1 MEVEDTSERIINTT
15 KNISEPNKDYSS
27 QSLENHSDD
36 EPDEEDSV
44 FYTFQSKN
52 PEYPVAVPVY
62 QKFDTKDLP
71 QFKVYSFDNIKYSN
85 FELGHYVN
93 SLLEELVESR
103 IHYKNEIEKLASL
116 RTAAHELFNEL
127 FADKKEEKSIECQC
141 KCKRELKTKHEFTT
155 TFFQPA
161 KSIQMQKLLVMKIVH
176 LTENL
181 PLSAYKSYFSR
192 LTLDKF
198 FKDLT
203 TTGFKDVEF
212 PELVAVLEVLFNFYS
227 ITSNHKTP
235 DPGLQMFIRSWTERY
250 VCFLYRYVGAFLP
263 DLDYYI
269 SKLVIKVASVWS
281 AYLFRVSFELDS
293 EDFEYLTHVNQVLMM
308 ILSSKMQEV
317 EEFEDSV
324 EICLDRLPWKVIAD
338 KLGKCPERT
347 PEFIH
352 ALTREVNAELL
363 GSKQIVR
370 KLCVVAI
377 DLVKTVGSFCSDL
390 AVVNNLTVQLC
401 TNITECF
408 VKSGCAFFYTNYY
421 EKKNIII
428 FILHRT
434 FRNSFWPLLK
444 KTLPV
449 EHNFV
454 IFLVFPTNSDRPTE
468 PRIYRTHL

>member
-1 MEVEDTSERIINTT
+1 MEVEELSNTT
-15 KNISEPNKDYSS
+15 KNISEPNKNFCEKSVET
-27 QSLENHSDD
+27 LTDD
-36 EPDEEDSV
+36 EPDEEDSENL
-44 FYTFQSKN
+44 YTFQSKN
-52 PEYPVAVPVY
+52 PEYPVTVPAY
-62 QKFDTKDLP
+62 EKFDSKDLP
-71 QFKVYSFDNIKYSN
+71 QPEVYLFDNIKYTN

-93 SLLEELVESR
+93 SLLGELVDSR

-155 TFFQPA
+155 TYFQPA
-161 KSIQMQKLLVMKIVH
+161 KSIQMQKLLAMKIVH

-198 FKDLT
+198 FQDLT

-250 VCFLYRYVGAFLP
+250 VCFLYRYVGTFLP

-269 SKLVIKVASVWS
+269 AKLVIKVASVWS
-281 AYLFRVSFELDS
+281 AYLFRVSPELESQDV
-293 EDFEYLTHVNQVLMM
+293 DYLSHINNVLMM
-308 ILSSKMQEV
+308 IVSSKMQEF
-317 EEFEDSV
+317 EEFEDCV
-324 EICLDRLPWKVIAD
+324 EICLDRFPWRRIAE
-338 KLGKCPERT
+338 KLEKSPERAQG
-347 PEFIH
+347 FIH
-352 ALTREVNAELL
+352 ALTREVNVELL

-370 KLCVVAI
+370 KLCIIAI
-377 DLVKTVGSFCSDL
+377 DLVKTVASFSSDL
-390 AVVNNLTVQLC
+390 AVVNQLTVQLC

-408 VKSGCAFFYTNYY
+408 VKSGCAFFYRKYY
-421 EKKNIII
+421 Q
-428 FILHRT
+428 
-434 FRNSFWPLLK
+434 NSMLLLK
-444 KTLPV
+444 IPFFANCKILQ
-449 EHNFV
+449 
-454 IFLVFPTNSDRPTE
+454 LL
-468 PRIYRTHL
+468 RIKIYKK